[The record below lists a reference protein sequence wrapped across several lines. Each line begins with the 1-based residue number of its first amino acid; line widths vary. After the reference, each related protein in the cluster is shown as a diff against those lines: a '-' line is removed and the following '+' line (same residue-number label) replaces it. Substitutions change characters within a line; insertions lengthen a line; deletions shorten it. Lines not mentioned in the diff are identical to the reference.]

1 MICYYVLVLIMV
13 LDSVTCISF
22 PTYSST
28 GPTPLAGWMSNPT
41 TVAHPAVS
49 GGAIGL
55 GAPSISVW
63 DLSACSMPFQVAFLT
78 LFVDYQTLRTV
89 EFAMIENKTNDNQ
102 FRLLLSKIQI
112 DAHVGGVN
120 DLAFSHPN
128 KQLCVITCGDHKTIK
143 INARKHILELVSLL
157 LQVQDLGYHLEFLHT
172 STILVY
178 GLLKYCGWDVPV
190 RNIFSCTDSVETLM
204 SETHE
209 LGGSA
214 VVVDRATPK
223 ARVFI
228 FYNLSFYTSYP
239 QYREIVR
246 MISSI
251 VWSWRVFCVK
261 FSGDESYVISG
272 RDDTNLRI
280 WKAKA
285 SKQLG
290 IFSCFLY
297 NIDLGEVINV

>member
-1 MICYYVLVLIMV
+1 MSSLSSMFGSCMICYYVLVLIMV

-41 TVAHPAVS
+41 TVAHPAIS

-63 DLSACSMPFQVAFLT
+63 DLSACSMPFQAALVKDPGVSVNRVIWSPDGALFGKSFLI
-78 LFVDYQTLRTV
+78 LRDFCDHGGDEV
-89 EFAMIENKTNDNQ
+89 QQHLE
-102 FRLLLSKIQI
+102 I

-172 STILVY
+172 CTILVY
-178 GLLKYCGWDVPV
+178 GLLKYCGWDVP
-190 RNIFSCTDSVETLM
+190 TLM

-223 ARVFI
+223 ARRNCEDDLVYCLVVEVKEMLVKGF
-228 FYNLSFYTSYP
+228 
-239 QYREIVR
+239 R
-246 MISSI
+246 MKYLLFRYI
-251 VWSWRVFCVK
+251 
-261 FSGDESYVISG
+261 
-272 RDDTNLRI
+272 
-280 WKAKA
+280 
-285 SKQLG
+285 
-290 IFSCFLY
+290 
-297 NIDLGEVINV
+297 

>member
-1 MICYYVLVLIMV
+1 MELGDRQEQI
-13 LDSVTCISF
+13 
-22 PTYSST
+22 
-28 GPTPLAGWMSNPT
+28 
-41 TVAHPAVS
+41 
-49 GGAIGL
+49 GGIDHTSRDTAYWIK
-55 GAPSISVW
+55 AP
-63 DLSACSMPFQVAFLT
+63 
-78 LFVDYQTLRTV
+78 
-89 EFAMIENKTNDNQ
+89 
-102 FRLLLSKIQI
+102 
-112 DAHVGGVN
+112 
-120 DLAFSHPN
+120 
-128 KQLCVITCGDHKTIK
+128 
-143 INARKHILELVSLL
+143 KHILELVSSL
-157 LQVQDLGYHLEFLHT
+157 LQVQVDIY
-172 STILVY
+172 I
-178 GLLKYCGWDVPV
+178 

-251 VWSWRVFCVK
+251 VWSWRVFCLK

-290 IFSCFLY
+290 VFSCFLY
-297 NIDLGEVINV
+297 NLDLSEVINV

>member
-63 DLSACSMPFQVAFLT
+63 DLSACSMPFQATLVKDPGVSVNRVIWSPDGALFGKSFLILRDFVIYT
-78 LFVDYQTLRTV
+78 LSMAGMKSNSIWRLMLMSV
-89 EFAMIENKTNDNQ
+89 E
-102 FRLLLSKIQI
+102 L
-112 DAHVGGVN
+112 
-120 DLAFSHPN
+120 
-128 KQLCVITCGDHKTIK
+128 
-143 INARKHILELVSLL
+143 ILELVSLL

-172 STILVY
+172 CTILVY

-214 VVVDRATPK
+214 VVRNCEDDLVYCLVVEVK
-223 ARVFI
+223 EMLVKGF
-228 FYNLSFYTSYP
+228 
-239 QYREIVR
+239 R
-246 MISSI
+246 MKYLLF
-251 VWSWRVFCVK
+251 RVFCVK

-297 NIDLGEVINV
+297 NLDLGEVINV